1 MYKVLT
7 IAGSDSGGGAGIQT
21 DLKTFAALDVYG
33 TSVIT
38 ALTAQNTQG
47 VHGIHTV
54 PPEFIVCQL
63 EAVLS
68 DIHVHAAKTGMLGDA
83 DIISIVA
90 DILTR
95 YRITNLVVDP
105 VMIAQSGQRLLP
117 EDAVDA
123 LRDKLLPLAMVVTP
137 NLPEA
142 EILLGREISSVA
154 EMAAAA
160 REIRRLG
167 PRHVLIKGGHLPG
180 TEMTDIFFDG
190 KDMHT
195 LSESKLDTINTHGTG
210 CTYAAAIT
218 AYLAKGLTP
227 LDAFGRAK
235 KFITDAIT
243 HGICVGSGY
252 GPTNP
257 MGALFRELELGR
269 VSRDLARALSLLQ
282 KTKPAVNLIA
292 TGRTN
297 FFYCLEGAGSLTEI
311 ISYPAPLLLC
321 QQQIGAVGEPTFDS
335 RLFPGEYLLAA
346 HNKDKRIRAMIN
358 LRHTPEIVAAIK
370 EIGYRAATLNT
381 PFPMLTSVPEALTLE
396 DTPDKEPQLILFAQT
411 VEEVAQKTAALARYF
426 CSC

>member
-1 MYKVLT
+1 
-7 IAGSDSGGGAGIQT
+7 
-21 DLKTFAALDVYG
+21 
-33 TSVIT
+33 
-38 ALTAQNTQG
+38 
-47 VHGIHTV
+47 
-54 PPEFIVCQL
+54 
-63 EAVLS
+63 
-68 DIHVHAAKTGMLGDA
+68 
-83 DIISIVA
+83 
-90 DILTR
+90 
-95 YRITNLVVDP
+95 
-105 VMIAQSGQRLLP
+105 
-117 EDAVDA
+117 
-123 LRDKLLPLAMVVTP
+123 
-137 NLPEA
+137 
-142 EILLGREISSVA
+142 
-154 EMAAAA
+154 
-160 REIRRLG
+160 
-167 PRHVLIKGGHLPG
+167 
-180 TEMTDIFFDG
+180 
-190 KDMHT
+190 
-195 LSESKLDTINTHGTG
+195 
-210 CTYAAAIT
+210 
-218 AYLAKGLTP
+218 
-227 LDAFGRAK
+227 
-235 KFITDAIT
+235 
-243 HGICVGSGY
+243 VGSGY